1 MCSFATIYGLVHLLG
16 GKFRMGLTY
25 DQFFKLSEI
34 FPYFEEKN
42 HLIESM
48 YCGKACDQMKWEDVR
63 GSKTF
68 TAKLSQYTKI
78 LDH

>member
-48 YCGKACDQMKWEDVR
+48 YCGKACDQMKWVDVR
-63 GSKTF
+63 GSKPYL
-68 TAKLSQYTKI
+68 AKLSQSKN
-78 LDH
+78 L

>member
-1 MCSFATIYGLVHLLG
+1 
-16 GKFRMGLTY
+16 MGLTY
-25 DQFFKLSEI
+25 DQYIELSEM
-34 FPYFEEKN
+34 FPYFEEHGKD

-68 TAKLSQYTKI
+68 LAKLSQSKN
-78 LDH
+78 L